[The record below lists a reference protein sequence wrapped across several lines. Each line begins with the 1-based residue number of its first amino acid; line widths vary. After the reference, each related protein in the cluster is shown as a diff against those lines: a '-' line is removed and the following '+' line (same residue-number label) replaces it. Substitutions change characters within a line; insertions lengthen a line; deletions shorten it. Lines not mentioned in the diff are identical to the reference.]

1 MSAEYAKFIP
11 IIAENPF
18 TNAVILTCVPALLY
32 TAAAYAHL
40 AFAGLTLT
48 MSILISVAFATLE
61 YIVRVPI
68 INYSSEVAGMSNGT
82 MQMVWVIITLIF
94 GYVSDVLIPPKNM
107 GLKLLNH

>member
-1 MSAEYAKFIP
+1 MSAEYIKYIP

-18 TNAVILTCVPALLY
+18 TNAVILTCAPALLY

-40 AFAGLTLT
+40 YFAGLTLA
-48 MSILISVAFATLE
+48 MSILVSVAFATLE

-82 MQMVWVIITLIF
+82 MQLVWVIITMIF
-94 GYVSDVLIPPKNM
+94 GYASDVLMPPKNI
-107 GLKLLNH
+107 GLKMLNH